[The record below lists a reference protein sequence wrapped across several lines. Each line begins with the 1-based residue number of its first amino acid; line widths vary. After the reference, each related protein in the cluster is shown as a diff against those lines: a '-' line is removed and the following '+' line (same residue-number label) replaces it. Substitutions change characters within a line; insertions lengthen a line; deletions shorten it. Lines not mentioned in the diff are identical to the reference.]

1 METKNSEQELS
12 LTLKSLSNSTN
23 LLSLRLHIEKKLEQF
38 EPLLIENKDRFVL
51 LPINYH
57 DIWQMY
63 KKHQSTYWVAEE
75 IDLLKD
81 IDHWNKD
88 LSPNDRHFIT
98 YVLAFFASFDGIVN
112 ENLTER
118 FMSEVQIPEARTFYG
133 FQVMIENVHS
143 EVYSLLID
151 TFISDPIEKAKVFK
165 AIENFPSIKKMAEWA
180 LKWAKSDLPFNRR
193 ILAYT
198 CIEGIMFSGPFS
210 SIYWIKKRGIMPG
223 LTFSNELISKDEG
236 LHMEFGILMHNSLK
250 YPATTEVIHEIVTES
265 VNLCREFISESLPCK
280 LIGMNSTEMT
290 QYIEYVADR
299 LLTKLGA
306 PKIWNSVN
314 PFTGWMEMISLET
327 KTNFFERKVA
337 EYSKSKSN
345 LDIITGNNNTDNK
358 TILDDF

>member
-1 METKNSEQELS
+1 MNFNKNEEELV
-12 LTLKSLSNSTN
+12 LILKSLNTN
-23 LLSLRLHIEKKLEQF
+23 NINLKLHIEKELEKY
-38 EPLLIENKDRFVL
+38 EPLLIENNNRFVI

-57 DIWQMY
+57 DIWKMY

-81 IDHWNKD
+81 IDHWNKE

-118 FMSEVQIPEARTFYG
+118 FMSEVQIPEARSFYG
-133 FQVMIENVHS
+133 FQIMIENVHS

-151 TFISDPIEKAKVFK
+151 TFISDPLEKDKIFK
-165 AIENFPSIKKMAEWA
+165 AIENFPSIKKMAQWA
-180 LKWAKSDLPFNRR
+180 IKWTKSDLPFNRR

-250 YPATTEVIHEIVTES
+250 YPANTNIIHEIVTEC
-265 VNLCREFISESLPCK
+265 VDLCREFINESLPCK
-280 LIGMNSTEMT
+280 LIGMNSNDMT

-299 LLTKLGA
+299 LLIKLGA
-306 PKIWNSVN
+306 PKIWNSTN
-314 PFTGWMEMISLET
+314 PFVGWMEMISLET

-345 LDIITGNNNTDNK
+345 MDIITGTTNNTN
-358 TILDDF
+358 TILEDF